1 MKRFFVFAIIIAGSI
16 HVNAQNFKATQK
28 SQEKL
33 IKSAFKHK
41 KVTEREYNKLMDEQ
55 EKIKSVIDRYM
66 ADGELDSHEKN
77 VIHDKQERAAKR
89 LKKYQTNGEV
99 Y

>member
-1 MKRFFVFAIIIAGSI
+1 
-16 HVNAQNFKATQK
+16 
-28 SQEKL
+28 
-33 IKSAFKHK
+33 
-41 KVTEREYNKLMDEQ
+41 
-55 EKIKSVIDRYM
+55 M